1 MTFREFTGKNVE
13 EAIRSAMKEYSAEL
27 SELDIEILSQGSRG
41 ILGVGGEEARILA
54 APKSAVAAA
63 ETVRDTA
70 PEPAEAP
77 AREPR
82 RASAPPPPVEMESMS
97 ETMSEPMSEQV
108 ADLGRADAPPRRDG
122 GGRSRGGRGRS
133 DRDARGGRGDRPF
146 RDRPPREPREDR
158 PPREPAPFIPGKP
171 LEELTEKERGTLG
184 EAKGVL
190 EELLRLMEVP
200 GTVEV
205 ATGGETARLNVR
217 GSDLGV
223 LIGRRGEKLASLQHI
238 VNLIVAKK
246 EGEYHRIA
254 VDVENYRGRREEQ
267 LRDVAD
273 RAAKRVAADRQ
284 DHPAR
289 ADARH
294 RASDRPHGAGRERQ
308 GAHPERRRRAE
319 PPDRDPA
326 GNEGRIAGTNG
337 MQRDPE
343 PLAGARAI
351 GRLEAGGPWVGF
363 GYRAGE
369 ARFVVEDPSGVLDRP
384 ADGDLLL
391 ALAIAY
397 FADAAGDAPPDLE
410 ATQSDLSSLVRRLMD
425 SEAEAGRRALLH
437 EAIDAIDDGLAG
449 DAVAAKLEAAR
460 SPRGDAVDPVDPVEL
475 LVRKA
480 AEVAAG
486 G

>member
-13 EAIRSAMKEYSAEL
+13 EAIRTAMKEYSADL

-63 ETVRDTA
+63 DTVRDA
-70 PEPAEAP
+70 SPVPAEPMTP
-77 AREPR
+77 ARESSRP
-82 RASAPPPPVEMESMS
+82 AAQPADEG
-97 ETMSEPMSEQV
+97 EPTEEPISEQV
-108 ADLGRADAPPRRDG
+108 ADLGRSEAPPRRDA

-133 DRDARGGRGDRPF
+133 DRDARGARGDRPF
-146 RDRPPREPREDR
+146 RDRPPREPREPREDR

-171 LEELTEKERGTLG
+171 LEELTDKERGTLE

-200 GTVEV
+200 GTVEI

-273 RAAKRVAADRQ
+273 RAAKRVLQ
-284 DHPAR
+284 TGKIIQLEPMPAI
-289 ADARH
+289 
-294 RASDRPHGAGRERQ
+294 
-308 GAHPERRRRAE
+308 ERRIVHMA
-319 PPDRDPA
+319 
-326 GNEGRIAGTNG
+326 
-337 MQRDPE
+337 
-343 PLAGARAI
+343 L
-351 GRLEAGGPWVGF
+351 
-363 GYRAGE
+363 
-369 ARFVVEDPSGVLDRP
+369 VENDKVR
-384 ADGDLLL
+384 
-391 ALAIAY
+391 
-397 FADAAGDAPPDLE
+397 
-410 ATQSDLSSLVRRLMD
+410 TQSVGVEPNRRIVILP
-425 SEAEAGRRALLH
+425 AT
-437 EAIDAIDDGLAG
+437 
-449 DAVAAKLEAAR
+449 K
-460 SPRGDAVDPVDPVEL
+460 VE
-475 LVRKA
+475 
-480 AEVAAG
+480 
-486 G
+486 

>member
-1 MTFREFTGKNVE
+1 
-13 EAIRSAMKEYSAEL
+13 MKEYSADL

-70 PEPAEAP
+70 PEAPEPMAP

-82 RASAPPPPVEMESMS
+82 QLERQRHRRRQPADERRAGE
-97 ETMSEPMSEQV
+97 
-108 ADLGRADAPPRRDG
+108 RADRRPRTRRGPAAPRRRRPIPRWTRTIG
-122 GGRSRGGRGRS
+122 PRC
-133 DRDARGGRGDRPF
+133 ARRPRRRPF
-146 RDRPPREPREDR
+146 RERPPRAPREPREDGR
-158 PPREPAPFIPGKP
+158 PREPAPFIPGKP
-171 LEELTEKERGTLG
+171 LDELTDKERGTLE

-273 RAAKRVAADRQ
+273 RAAKRVLQ
-284 DHPAR
+284 TGKIIQLEPMPAI
-289 ADARH
+289 
-294 RASDRPHGAGRERQ
+294 
-308 GAHPERRRRAE
+308 ERRIVHMA
-319 PPDRDPA
+319 
-326 GNEGRIAGTNG
+326 
-337 MQRDPE
+337 
-343 PLAGARAI
+343 L
-351 GRLEAGGPWVGF
+351 
-363 GYRAGE
+363 
-369 ARFVVEDPSGVLDRP
+369 VENPKVR
-384 ADGDLLL
+384 
-391 ALAIAY
+391 
-397 FADAAGDAPPDLE
+397 
-410 ATQSDLSSLVRRLMD
+410 TQSVGVEPNRRIVILP
-425 SEAEAGRRALLH
+425 AT
-437 EAIDAIDDGLAG
+437 
-449 DAVAAKLEAAR
+449 K
-460 SPRGDAVDPVDPVEL
+460 VE
-475 LVRKA
+475 
-480 AEVAAG
+480 
-486 G
+486 

>member
-13 EAIRSAMKEYSAEL
+13 EAIRTAMKEYSAEL

-63 ETVRDTA
+63 ETVRDTS
-70 PEPAEAP
+70 PEPAE
-77 AREPR
+77 
-82 RASAPPPPVEMESMS
+82 
-97 ETMSEPMSEQV
+97 PMSPPEEPGPSADAPSADAPSADEGEPISEQL
-108 ADLGRADAPPRRDG
+108 ADLGSAAPPRRDA

-133 DRDARGGRGDRPF
+133 DRDTRSGRGDRPF
-146 RDRPPREPREDR
+146 RDRPPRAPREPREDR

-171 LEELTEKERGTLG
+171 LDELTEKERGTLE

-273 RAAKRVAADRQ
+273 RAAKRVLQ
-284 DHPAR
+284 TGKIIQLEPMPAI
-289 ADARH
+289 
-294 RASDRPHGAGRERQ
+294 
-308 GAHPERRRRAE
+308 ERRIVHMA
-319 PPDRDPA
+319 
-326 GNEGRIAGTNG
+326 
-337 MQRDPE
+337 
-343 PLAGARAI
+343 L
-351 GRLEAGGPWVGF
+351 
-363 GYRAGE
+363 
-369 ARFVVEDPSGVLDRP
+369 VENAKVR
-384 ADGDLLL
+384 
-391 ALAIAY
+391 
-397 FADAAGDAPPDLE
+397 
-410 ATQSDLSSLVRRLMD
+410 TQSVGVEPNRRIVILP
-425 SEAEAGRRALLH
+425 AT
-437 EAIDAIDDGLAG
+437 
-449 DAVAAKLEAAR
+449 K
-460 SPRGDAVDPVDPVEL
+460 VE
-475 LVRKA
+475 
-480 AEVAAG
+480 
-486 G
+486 